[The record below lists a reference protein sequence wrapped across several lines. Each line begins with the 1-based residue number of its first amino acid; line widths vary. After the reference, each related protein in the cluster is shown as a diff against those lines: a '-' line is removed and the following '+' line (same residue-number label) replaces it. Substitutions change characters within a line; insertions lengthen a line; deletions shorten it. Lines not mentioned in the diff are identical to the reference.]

1 MTAGAMMMGELRGA
15 HLHFDCASGI
25 AGDMTLGALLDLGV
39 PIEVVREAIAAVG
52 VDGRRLSA
60 KRVVKAGIAAIDV
73 KVVTLGRVW
82 EAVPGMITVA
92 GAESEGGTDPA
103 SPSTGGGSRGSES
116 PAAALGTGTGTGE
129 HAHHGVVHSHGDHAH
144 HAYAG
149 IRRRIEGAALG
160 AEVKRRALDM
170 FDRVAVAEATLHG
183 STVEEVVFHEVGAI
197 DSVVD
202 IVGTAAALAYLAPAS
217 VSCAQVAMG
226 HGTVRCAHGVL
237 PVPSPAALEILRR
250 AGGVMTDGGVGRE
263 LTTPTGAAI
272 LAHAVTA
279 WTPAPTGAALR
290 VGWGA
295 GDMDLRDRPNVVRVT
310 AMAVAGHAADELWRV
325 EANLDDQS
333 PEIAAHA
340 IDHALAAGA
349 VDAWFTPITMKK
361 GRPALAFAAL
371 VPGAARAAVVAVI
384 LRETSTIGV
393 RFDRVERTV
402 LARTTV
408 VVDTAYGPIP
418 VKVARDAD
426 GVVRNAAPEHDACV
440 AAAQAAGAPLKLV
453 YAAAIAAWHR
463 GA

>member
-1 MTAGAMMMGELRGA
+1 MSAAELRGA

-25 AGDMTLGALLDLGV
+25 AGDMTLGALIDLGV
-39 PIEVVREAIAAVG
+39 PIDVVRAAIAAVG

-60 KRVVKAGIAAIDV
+60 TRVVKAGIASVDV

-82 EAVPGMITVA
+82 EAVPGLITVPGTGASTATSA
-92 GAESEGGTDPA
+92 GAIAEEV
-103 SPSTGGGSRGSES
+103 
-116 PAAALGTGTGTGE
+116 
-129 HAHHGVVHSHGDHAH
+129 HAHHGHTHSHGAHEH
-144 HAYAG
+144 HAYRHVRA
-149 IRRRIEGAALG
+149 RIAGAALG
-160 AEVKRRALDM
+160 DEVTRRALDI

-183 STVEEVVFHEVGAI
+183 TTVEEVVFHEVGAI

-202 IVGTAAALAYLAPAS
+202 IVGTAAALAHLAPAS

-250 AGGVMTDGGVGRE
+250 AGGVMTDGGVARE

-272 LAHAVTA
+272 LAHAVTTWA
-279 WTPAPTGAALR
+279 PAPTGTALA

-295 GDMDLRDRPNVVRVT
+295 GDMDLADRPNVVRVT
-310 AMAVAGHAADELWRV
+310 VVAPRGHAADELWRV

-333 PEIAAHA
+333 PEIAVHA
-340 IDHALAAGA
+340 IEHALAAGA

-371 VPGAARAAVVAVI
+371 VPAAAREAVVAAL

-393 RFDRVERTV
+393 RFDRVERTALSRAV
-402 LARTTV
+402 I
-408 VVDTAYGPIP
+408 VVDTPYGPIP
-418 VKVARDAD
+418 IKVARDAD
-426 GVVRNAAPEHDACV
+426 GTVRNAAPEHDACK

-463 GA
+463 A